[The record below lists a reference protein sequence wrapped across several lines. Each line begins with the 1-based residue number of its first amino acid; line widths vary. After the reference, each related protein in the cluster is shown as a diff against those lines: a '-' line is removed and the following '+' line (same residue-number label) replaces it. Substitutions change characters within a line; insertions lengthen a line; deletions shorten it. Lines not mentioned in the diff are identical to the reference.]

1 MGCFAVCYVQL
12 SQCDGPPAPYAMS
25 YTSVQGPSSDL
36 LCARCIPHA
45 GLELF
50 LCSAGT
56 IPVAEEA
63 SLGCCAALLVQFC
76 TGPLK
81 GAAQWPSDRMAT
93 VTPREAWKCPKKG
106 GHPEKERC
114 REAAR
119 QQGSGGAR
127 GREAERQSSKAERQ
141 SDREAERGASCTCLT
156 VISIVCK
163 VKQIRSIRRRS
174 E

>member
-1 MGCFAVCYVQL
+1 MQMCCFAVCYVQL

-119 QQGSGGAR
+119 QHGSEAARQQGSGRASGREAERQR
-127 GREAERQSSKAERQ
+127 GREAERQRGRATGRQ
-141 SDREAERGASCTCLT
+141 REEHRAPALP
-156 VISIVCK
+156 
-163 VKQIRSIRRRS
+163 
-174 E
+174 